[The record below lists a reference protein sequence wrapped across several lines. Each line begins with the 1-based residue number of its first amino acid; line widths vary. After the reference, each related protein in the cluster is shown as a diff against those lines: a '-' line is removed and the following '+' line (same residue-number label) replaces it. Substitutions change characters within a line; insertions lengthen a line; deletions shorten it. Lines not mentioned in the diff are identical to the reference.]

1 MMRSNQREWGTNSV
15 FSQVYTLYTSCK
27 ERGSWARLV
36 LETDSN
42 GEETVTFSVKETSH
56 SNPAPS
62 TSYHPPPARRGGRK
76 TPSKARKDKVKWR
89 AWLERKL
96 EESREEVPSLPKP
109 VSSADPPAPCPSYA
123 SVCISSTAETTAQ
136 ATCTLPSAAELVSHN
151 AEDYT
156 ADTSEENIYSSAL
169 LTISSV
175 PEEKDADKVTVTTP
189 TGTKL
194 ARMQPMDTDSEVIL
208 PPVYSI
214 QQLDGETE
222 SDGEETNSGD
232 KKSDGKKS
240 DGEKPDVDYHILCS
254 TCSFKNTFFTKKGIC
269 TKCHN
274 CRDAWFPGRK
284 VFKLCSCRHDNFH
297 FKCEGCGIKAH
308 TKISEWCEW
317 SEFRHKKDMKLVPL
331 F

>member
-1 MMRSNQREWGTNSV
+1 MVLPINKFVVHLLPIEQQVSNDESAECVGSFGGKMMRSNQQEWGTNSV

-123 SVCISSTAETTAQ
+123 SCVF
-136 ATCTLPSAAELVSHN
+136 LVELKP
-151 AEDYT
+151 
-156 ADTSEENIYSSAL
+156 AL
-169 LTISSV
+169 
-175 PEEKDADKVTVTTP
+175 
-189 TGTKL
+189 
-194 ARMQPMDTDSEVIL
+194 RQPVR
-208 PPVYSI
+208 Y
-214 QQLDGETE
+214 
-222 SDGEETNSGD
+222 
-232 KKSDGKKS
+232 
-240 DGEKPDVDYHILCS
+240 
-254 TCSFKNTFFTKKGIC
+254 
-269 TKCHN
+269 
-274 CRDAWFPGRK
+274 
-284 VFKLCSCRHDNFH
+284 
-297 FKCEGCGIKAH
+297 
-308 TKISEWCEW
+308 
-317 SEFRHKKDMKLVPL
+317 PL
-331 F
+331 LLN

>member
-15 FSQVYTLYTSCK
+15 FSQVYTIYTSCK

-42 GEETVTFSVKETSH
+42 GEETVTFSVKETSN

-62 TSYHPPPARRGGRK
+62 TSYQPPPARRGGRK

-109 VSSADPPAPCPSYA
+109 VSSADPPAPSPSYA
-123 SVCISSTAETTAQ
+123 SVCISGTAETTVQ

-151 AEDYT
+151 AE
-156 ADTSEENIYSSAL
+156 ENVYSSAL
-169 LTISSV
+169 LMISSV
-175 PEEKDADKVTVTTP
+175 PEEKDADNATFTTP

-194 ARMQPMDTDSEVIL
+194 TRMQPMDTDSEVII

-214 QQLDGETE
+214 QHLDGEAE
-222 SDGEETNSGD
+222 SGGEETNSGD

-240 DGEKPDVDYHILCS
+240 DGEKPDVDYI
-254 TCSFKNTFFTKKGIC
+254 
-269 TKCHN
+269 
-274 CRDAWFPGRK
+274 
-284 VFKLCSCRHDNFH
+284 
-297 FKCEGCGIKAH
+297 
-308 TKISEWCEW
+308 
-317 SEFRHKKDMKLVPL
+317 
-331 F
+331 

>member
-1 MMRSNQREWGTNSV
+1 MMRSNQQEWGTNSV

-123 SVCISSTAETTAQ
+123 SVCISSTAETSAQ

-175 PEEKDADKVTVTTP
+175 PEEKDADTPTVTTP

-194 ARMQPMDTDSEVIL
+194 IRMQPMDTDSEVII
-208 PPVYSI
+208 PPASSI

-222 SDGEETNSGD
+222 SGGEETNSGD
-232 KKSDGKKS
+232 KESHDKKS
-240 DGEKPDVDYHILCS
+240 DREKPDVDYYIKC
-254 TCSFKNTFFTKKGIC
+254 TGCSFKNIFFTKKGIC
-269 TKCHN
+269 TKCSN
-274 CRDAWFPGRK
+274 CRDFWFPGKERK
-284 VFKLCSCRHDNFH
+284 VFNLCSCRHDNFG
-297 FKCEGCGIKAH
+297 FTCKGCGMKAH
-308 TKISEWCEW
+308 TRISEWCEW
-317 SEFRHKKDMKLVPL
+317 SEWRHKNDVK
-331 F
+331 